1 MITRSEARQLVLKAL
16 YAAELNDE
24 DAVIVR
30 QNVLRRA
37 FWERYTFKIDSF
49 KEPIC
54 FSEATKISHLARHI
68 PITELAVGDVID
80 VTIQPE
86 DDRYAAVN
94 VRRRGEDDEPI
105 KAIDN
110 ETRFWG
116 KITSLNNPFEYF
128 EFAARLFDKCV
139 QKKAE
144 ADDLIQAHIKN
155 WKLDRLAIIDL
166 LVLRLAVTEW
176 LYFDAIP
183 VKVTINEAI
192 ELAKLFSTT
201 NSGKFVNGV
210 LDVALIELQKQGKI
224 KKIGKGLL

>member
-37 FWERYTFKIDSF
+37 FWERYTFRIDSF
-49 KEPIC
+49 SQPIC
-54 FSEATKISHLARHI
+54 FSEATKISHLARQI
-68 PITELAVGDVID
+68 PITELAVGDVVD

-86 DDRYAAVN
+86 DDRNVAVN
-94 VRRRGEDDEPI
+94 VRRRAKDDEPI

-110 ETRFWG
+110 QTRFWG

-128 EFAARLFDKCV
+128 EFAASLFDKCV

-144 ADDLIQAHIKN
+144 ADELIQAHIKN
-155 WKLDRLAIIDL
+155 WKLDRLAVIDL

-210 LDVALIELQKQGKI
+210 LDVALVELQKQGKI

>member
-16 YAAELNDE
+16 YAAEMNDD

-30 QNVLRRA
+30 NNVLRRS
-37 FWERYTFKIDSF
+37 FWERYTFKIDNF
-49 KEPIC
+49 DEPIC
-54 FSEATKISHLARHI
+54 FSEATKISHLARQI
-68 PITELAVGDVID
+68 PITELSVGDVVD
-80 VTIQPE
+80 VTIQP
-86 DDRYAAVN
+86 DDERYVAVN
-94 VRRRGEDDEPI
+94 VRRRNEDDEPI

-128 EFAARLFDKCV
+128 EFSANLFDKCV
-139 QKKAE
+139 QNKAE
-144 ADDLIQAHIKN
+144 ADVLIQTHIKN
-155 WKLDRLAIIDL
+155 WKLDRLAKIDL
-166 LVLRLAVTEW
+166 LILRLAVTEW
-176 LYFDAIP
+176 LYFEAIP

-192 ELAKLFSTT
+192 ELAKLFSTS

-210 LDVALIELQKQGKI
+210 LDVALVGLQNDGKI